1 MAGEGVLSSLRLLA
15 VVEARTLTGPAK
27 NLLEFA
33 SLAKSEGIETHIA
46 TFPRGEDSN
55 LFVETARA
63 QGTPVHTI
71 PERGRFDRTPLRGLA
86 ALVAELKPEI
96 VQTHAVK
103 SHFLARVAGLARQ
116 HRWVAFHHGYTWPEW
131 WVHFYNQLDRWSLRA
146 AVKVL
151 TVSGPFRAELIQKG
165 VPAERIEIVHNA
177 IGQDWGKDARTPDRA
192 AALRSRSGIP
202 KDRPVILNVGRL
214 SAEKDHLTLLEAMR
228 HVEAHLVIVG
238 EGPERARIEQ
248 HIREFNL
255 AGAVTLTGQQ
265 PSAEPYYG
273 IADIAVL
280 SSRTEGSPNALLEA
294 MAAGVP
300 VVATAVGGVPEMV
313 SDGESALLV
322 EPGNA
327 PALAEAIT
335 RLLRNREV
343 ARRLANRAQSLVRER
358 HTPEIRMR
366 RLAGIY
372 RGVMG

>member
-1 MAGEGVLSSLRLLA
+1 MKPLRLLA

-33 SLAKSEGIETHIA
+33 GLAKSEGIETHIA
-46 TFPRGEDSN
+46 TFPRGEHSN
-55 LFVETARA
+55 LFIETARA

-86 ALVAELKPEI
+86 ALAAELKPGI

-103 SHFLARVAGLARQ
+103 SHFLLRMAGLARQ

-151 TVSGPFRAELIQKG
+151 TVSGPFRTELIEKG
-165 VPAERIEIVHNA
+165 VPPERIEIVHNA
-177 IGQDWGKDARTPDRA
+177 IRPDWGKDARTPDEA
-192 AALRSRSGIP
+192 AALRSALGIP
-202 KDRPVILNVGRL
+202 KDRPVILSVGRL
-214 SAEKDHLTLLEAMR
+214 SAEKDHRTLLESMR
-228 HVEAHLVIVG
+228 CLEAHLVVVG
-238 EGPERARIEQ
+238 EGPERARIEER
-248 HIREFNL
+248 IRVL
-255 AGAVTLTGQQ
+255 DLGRSVTLTGQQ

-327 PALAEAIT
+327 QVLAEAIA
-335 RLLRNREV
+335 RLLQNREV
-343 ARRLANRAQSLVRER
+343 AHRLADRAQSLVRER
-358 HTPEIRMR
+358 HTPDVRMR

>member
-1 MAGEGVLSSLRLLA
+1 MKPLRLLA

-33 SLAKSEGIETHIA
+33 ALAKSEGIETHIA
-46 TFPRGEDSN
+46 TFPRGEESN
-55 LFVETARA
+55 LFIETARA
-63 QGTPVHTI
+63 QGTPVHAI
-71 PERGRFDRTPLRGLA
+71 PERGRFDRTALRGLA
-86 ALVAELKPEI
+86 ALVAEIKPDI

-103 SHFLARVAGLARQ
+103 SHFLARMAGLPR
-116 HRWVAFHHGYTWPEW
+116 HSRWVAFHHGYTWPEW

-151 TVSGPFRAELIQKG
+151 TVSGPFRAELIRKG

-177 IGQDWGKDARTPDRA
+177 IRPDWGMNARAPEKA
-192 AALRSRSGIP
+192 AALRSGLGIP
-202 KDRPVILNVGRL
+202 ENRPVILSVGRL
-214 SAEKDHLTLLEAMR
+214 SAEKDHRTLLEAMR
-228 HVEAHLVIVG
+228 QVEAHLVIVG
-238 EGPERARIEQ
+238 EGPERAGIEERI
-248 HIREFNL
+248 RAL
-255 AGAVTLTGQQ
+255 DLGRSVTLTGQQ
-265 PSAEPYYG
+265 PTAEPYYG

-322 EPGNA
+322 KAGNT
-327 PALAEAIT
+327 PALADAIT
-335 RLLRNREV
+335 RLLQNREL
-343 ARRLANRAQSLVRER
+343 ARRLAERAQVLVRER
-358 HTPEIRMR
+358 HTPEVRMR